1 MGVEACGLQNCFT
14 ISCTVSAFASST
26 SSLANVLV
34 FMGGKTYPV
43 FEGNY
48 EAETPQGCR
57 SSSEI
62 VFLSHLVQVFKMA
75 REKVTGPLR
84 HVSQYISKAG
94 IYQFLDQTCF

>member
-43 FEGNY
+43 LEANY
-48 EAETPQGCR
+48 EAETPPGCM
-57 SSSEI
+57 SSEI
-62 VFLSHLVQVFKMA
+62 VFLSHLVQVLKMA
-75 REKVTGPLR
+75 REKITGPLR
-84 HVSQYISKAG
+84 HVWQYISKAG
-94 IYQFLDQTCF
+94 V